1 MAFSLLWTSV
11 ATNYWWTLNL
21 FLQVGPLPWALSAI
35 HPTAYW
41 VWFHVHLQFGIWK
54 TSSLS
59 KTCFSCLGHL
69 LKPETSNSSSWS
81 NNGLLLPPLPPTLT
95 PKVRNWFLTFYAS
108 TFSLDSHC
116 SSLPLSLDQWFS
128 NSYLSPLRG
137 FWGWKGRGI
146 ELAGLEAS
154 HLNRAVACLSILHT
168 IWRALSG

>member
-1 MAFSLLWTSV
+1 MNSQSISPGRTS
-11 ATNYWWTLNL
+11 
-21 FLQVGPLPWALSAI
+21 ALSSLCHISRCLLGMVPCAL
-35 HPTAYW
+35 A
-41 VWFHVHLQFGIWK
+41 VWHMEDL
-54 TSSLS
+54 SLS

-81 NNGLLLPPLPPTLT
+81 NNGLLLPPLPATLT
-95 PKVRNWFLTFYAS
+95 PKGRSWFLTFCTS